1 MQPSVVLRDYVAT
14 KIDRLES
21 FGAEILAIYI
31 VILRN
36 EGAAAG
42 GAYSVKALAVVSGP
56 DIHVHC
62 ALSRPERWGVSCIV
76 VSGPD
81 IHVHCAGDEPRAA
94 IDRVSATLAAQ
105 FRKRRLFLR
114 KRRRQILDA
123 EGVR

>member
-1 MQPSVVLRDYVAT
+1 MHLHLCLRHMQPSAVLRDYVAT
-14 KIDRLES
+14 KIGRLES
-21 FGAEILAIYI
+21 FGAEILAVYI

-42 GAYSVKALAVVSGP
+42 GTYSVKALA
-56 DIHVHC
+56 
-62 ALSRPERWGVSCIV
+62 V

-105 FRKRRLFLR
+105 FRKRKLFQR
-114 KRRRQILDA
+114 KRRCHAPAREA
-123 EGVR
+123 AR

>member
-1 MQPSVVLRDYVAT
+1 MQPSTVLRDYVAT
-14 KIDRLES
+14 KIDRLAS

-62 ALSRPERWGVSCIV
+62 A
-76 VSGPD
+76 
-81 IHVHCAGDEPRAA
+81 GDEPRVA

-105 FRKRRLFLR
+105 FRKRKLFLR
-114 KRRRQILDA
+114 KRRLHAPDS
-123 EGVR
+123 EGAR